1 MRSHHTFGVNDLDP
15 IAECLDLDVFM
26 LGLLKGFQM
35 VSTTLAPSAARR
47 LAIAAPMP
55 REPPV
60 TSATLPA
67 SGASSLAWSDMIG
80 PPRLSFV
87 YRTVQ

>member
-1 MRSHHTFGVNDLDP
+1 
-15 IAECLDLDVFM
+15 
-26 LGLLKGFQM
+26 
-35 VSTTLAPSAARR
+35 
-47 LAIAAPMP
+47 MP